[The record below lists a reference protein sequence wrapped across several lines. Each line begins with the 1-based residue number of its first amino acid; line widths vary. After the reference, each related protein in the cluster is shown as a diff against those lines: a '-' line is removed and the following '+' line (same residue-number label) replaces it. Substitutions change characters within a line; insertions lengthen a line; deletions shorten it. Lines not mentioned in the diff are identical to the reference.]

1 VKKNLLLSY
10 DRNKCARRIGEEYF
24 CFGSL
29 LILALNCLIL
39 LGKQYFM
46 SAEIKSRI
54 HQLIDSIKDENILQM
69 VMEDVAYYA
78 NSKDAINELSEEQLK
93 ELNEAIKEA
102 DNNDTIDWTDFK
114 REMDEWKKR

>member
-1 VKKNLLLSY
+1 
-10 DRNKCARRIGEEYF
+10 
-24 CFGSL
+24 
-29 LILALNCLIL
+29 
-39 LGKQYFM
+39 M